1 MDELGQAPLVRA
13 DCKHTQVNTNP
24 RDAASQ
30 QPFLENETNYSG
42 GGGAANHHIDDGSD
56 HSFCGNSAGENE
68 ENETNYSG
76 GNATHDDDVS
86 DHTASGGREAG
97 DNSSHDSSSSL
108 ILSQKRRNPRRKLAS
123 EKANGST
130 SSSTTSSSDDD
141 TLGTSGSSSN
151 PRSENTPPQRAK
163 LADLGD
169 GESSRVGVTRESKKR
184 KKKKRKK
191 AKGKKLKKSRSLD
204 LVEEFTMAHV
214 AENLVVIMK
223 AMNLGT
229 PKKGPEASVQESS
242 AVATVMQLGPFL
254 KQAYFYNLLFVLG
267 MSLICCSVRT
277 PLLIS

>member
-30 QPFLENETNYSG
+30 QPFLENETEYSG
-42 GGGAANHHIDDGSD
+42 GGGAANHHTDDGSD
-56 HSFCGNSAGENE
+56 HTLFNSSAGENE
-68 ENETNYSG
+68 ENEKNYSG

-123 EKANGST
+123 EKANGSDLT

-141 TLGTSGSSSN
+141 GSSSN

-169 GESSRVGVTRESKKR
+169 GKRSSVGVTRESKKR

-191 AKGKKLKKSRSLD
+191 AKRKKLKKSRSLD

-229 PKKGPEASVQESS
+229 SKKGPEASVQESS